1 MYFLTLI
8 AAFQAFMVSLD
19 LVLAPDQKAKVTN
32 FFEDHWYRNLEGLKV
47 PRYRRIAGDLSSRYS
62 TFTSRRSVKRYLIG
76 ASVLAALF
84 FLISQLLHLYF
95 FYDSAVEVFGENM
108 STYFL
113 SLWIWTF
120 PPSLII
126 SVLLL
131 YISLKIT
138 ARILRDIST
147 GDWLDSLMLP
157 ILDLTV
163 SVLLLMALILF
174 VQLIPLIYLGES
186 VLLAIYEAVSA
197 TESYYQFLHFVMAVN
212 QTFAMGMFG
221 SAYVVFLPT
230 LLLYLVYFGFLIISI
245 LELLL
250 QKVFSH
256 AGLLSSYN
264 NLGEKPFTLLGGFIS
279 CFLLLIKLLQTVI
292 T

>member
-1 MYFLTLI
+1 
-8 AAFQAFMVSLD
+8 
-19 LVLAPDQKAKVTN
+19 
-32 FFEDHWYRNLEGLKV
+32 
-47 PRYRRIAGDLSSRYS
+47 
-62 TFTSRRSVKRYLIG
+62 
-76 ASVLAALF
+76 
-84 FLISQLLHLYF
+84 
-95 FYDSAVEVFGENM
+95 
-108 STYFL
+108 
-113 SLWIWTF
+113 
-120 PPSLII
+120 
-126 SVLLL
+126 
-131 YISLKIT
+131 
-138 ARILRDIST
+138 
-147 GDWLDSLMLP
+147 MLP